1 MHVLLNNRY
10 DNCVNRKRYYAKLQ
24 RGSDDNICSDFDHET
39 DLNNLLPVPNKVTVS
54 FNEIN
59 VVKMS
64 KFSNLSIPA
73 RKR

>member
-1 MHVLLNNRY
+1 MLIANDNMPNCSAVLTII
-10 DNCVNRKRYYAKLQ
+10 
-24 RGSDDNICSDFDHET
+24 SSDFDHET

-59 VVKMS
+59 VVEMS